1 MDDLKQ
7 IVAANITDLRKK
19 NNITQAELAQRLN
32 YTDKAVSK
40 WERGESLPD
49 VAVLKQIADI
59 FAVKIDYLVTAEH
72 PDKASEPPAVNRRRL
87 RNHRLIAGMSIVLV
101 WLIATFVFVNIQLV
115 LPNLVHQ
122 WLAFVFAVPVS
133 CIVWLVFNA
142 ESATSSSFRFWCGR
156 FWRVSICASSVWH
169 GITPGC
175 CSLSASPHRSSF
187 SCGRASVSENNTH
200 KQQRATQKTI
210 STTGNNA
217 RHRKCRLKQKM
228 PSDAENNIRHG
239 NHITTKGTDTTV
251 SVPFLQLIRATFP
264 L

>member
-1 MDDLKQ
+1 MPFCRKITVQVVHKTPIPAPVDGFPLENTVGVWYSIDVFSSKGVCAVDDLKL

-59 FAVKIDYLVTAEH
+59 FSVKIDYLVTAEH
-72 PDKASEPPAVNRRRL
+72 PDKAPEPPAVNRRRL

-142 ESATSSSFRFWCGR
+142 VWFNRKRNFFIISLLVW
-156 FWRVSICASSVWH
+156 SILACVYLCLLCLARYNAWLLFVI
-169 GITPGC
+169 GIPAQIIIFMWSGIR
-175 CSLSASPHRSSF
+175 L
-187 SCGRASVSENNTH
+187 
-200 KQQRATQKTI
+200 
-210 STTGNNA
+210 
-217 RHRKCRLKQKM
+217 RK
-228 PSDAENNIRHG
+228 
-239 NHITTKGTDTTV
+239 
-251 SVPFLQLIRATFP
+251 
-264 L
+264 

>member
-59 FAVKIDYLVTAEH
+59 FSVKIDYLVTAEH
-72 PDKASEPPAVNRRRL
+72 TDKTLEIPRKSSRRL
-87 RNHRLIAGMSIVLV
+87 RNHRLIAAMSVVLV
-101 WLIATFVFVNIQLV
+101 WLVATLLFVNIQLV

-122 WLAFVFAVPVS
+122 WLAFVFAVPVT

-142 ESATSSSFRFWCGR
+142 VWFDKKRNFFIISLLVW
-156 FWRVSICASSVWH
+156 SILACIYLCLLCLIQYNAWLLFVI
-169 GITPGC
+169 GIPAQIIIFLWSGIR
-175 CSLSASPHRSSF
+175 L
-187 SCGRASVSENNTH
+187 
-200 KQQRATQKTI
+200 
-210 STTGNNA
+210 
-217 RHRKCRLKQKM
+217 RK
-228 PSDAENNIRHG
+228 
-239 NHITTKGTDTTV
+239 
-251 SVPFLQLIRATFP
+251 
-264 L
+264 

>member
-59 FAVKIDYLVTAEH
+59 FSVKIDYLVTAEH
-72 PDKASEPPAVNRRRL
+72 NDKALEIPAVSKRRL
-87 RNHRLIAGMSIVLV
+87 RNHCLIAGMSIVLV

-115 LPNLVHQ
+115 LPDLVHH
-122 WLAFVFAVPVS
+122 WLVFVFAVPVS

-142 ESATSSSFRFWCGR
+142 VWFNKKRNFFIISLLVWSVLACVFLCLLRFIQNAWLL
-156 FWRVSICASSVWH
+156 FFI
-169 GITPGC
+169 GIPAQIIIFLWSGIR
-175 CSLSASPHRSSF
+175 L
-187 SCGRASVSENNTH
+187 
-200 KQQRATQKTI
+200 
-210 STTGNNA
+210 
-217 RHRKCRLKQKM
+217 RK
-228 PSDAENNIRHG
+228 
-239 NHITTKGTDTTV
+239 
-251 SVPFLQLIRATFP
+251 
-264 L
+264 

>member
-1 MDDLKQ
+1 MRKPFCRKITVQVVHKTPTPAPADGFPLENIAEMWYSVVTVSAKGACAVDDLKL

-59 FAVKIDYLVTAEH
+59 FSVKIDYLVTAEH
-72 PDKASEPPAVNRRRL
+72 PDKAPEPPAVNRRRL

-142 ESATSSSFRFWCGR
+142 VWFNRKRNFLIISLLVW
-156 FWRVSICASSVWH
+156 SILACVYLSLLCLAQYNAWLLFVI
-169 GITPGC
+169 GIPAQIIIFMWSGIR
-175 CSLSASPHRSSF
+175 L
-187 SCGRASVSENNTH
+187 
-200 KQQRATQKTI
+200 
-210 STTGNNA
+210 
-217 RHRKCRLKQKM
+217 RK
-228 PSDAENNIRHG
+228 
-239 NHITTKGTDTTV
+239 
-251 SVPFLQLIRATFP
+251 
-264 L
+264 

>member
-59 FAVKIDYLVTAEH
+59 FSVKIDYLVTAEH

-142 ESATSSSFRFWCGR
+142 VWFNRKRNFFIISLLVW
-156 FWRVSICASSVWH
+156 SILACVHLCLLCLARYNAWLLFVI
-169 GITPGC
+169 GIPAQIIIFMWSGIR
-175 CSLSASPHRSSF
+175 L
-187 SCGRASVSENNTH
+187 
-200 KQQRATQKTI
+200 
-210 STTGNNA
+210 
-217 RHRKCRLKQKM
+217 RK
-228 PSDAENNIRHG
+228 
-239 NHITTKGTDTTV
+239 
-251 SVPFLQLIRATFP
+251 
-264 L
+264 

>member
-59 FAVKIDYLVTAEH
+59 FSVKIDYLVTAEH

-142 ESATSSSFRFWCGR
+142 VWFNRKRNFFIISLLVW
-156 FWRVSICASSVWH
+156 SILACVYLCLLCLARYNAWLLFVI
-169 GITPGC
+169 GIPAQIIIFMWSGIR
-175 CSLSASPHRSSF
+175 L
-187 SCGRASVSENNTH
+187 
-200 KQQRATQKTI
+200 
-210 STTGNNA
+210 
-217 RHRKCRLKQKM
+217 RK
-228 PSDAENNIRHG
+228 
-239 NHITTKGTDTTV
+239 
-251 SVPFLQLIRATFP
+251 
-264 L
+264 